1 MNGRSLLAFLRRDQW
16 PSGSKP
22 LDGESPPDR
31 ISVRA
36 RGHILSP
43 LLAPALPAA
52 KSHSR

>member
-36 RGHILSP
+36 RGLTYLKSFIGSS
-43 LLAPALPAA
+43 AA
-52 KSHSR
+52 RREIPF